1 MLGAFPWKLP
11 LKGKAN
17 SQRALRARKGL
28 THSCAGSL
36 CGLILSWLSGL
47 RWVELLFPAAQD
59 QPNISP
65 ASSEHSAVR
74 RHIRLMI
81 DPESGLAHPPYF
93 IVPLPSLCPQLF
105 CIILSCFSFF
115 KALVNIWNYLIHMF
129 TYFLLS
135 LLPQECKLHK
145 KSHLVCL
152 VLCYISDI
160 RYLVYKVLGRHL
172 IDACWV
178 YTSVTFLNQS
188 PQYEFDA
195 NCQKCPFPHP
205 GNFSQRTFL
214 VWHLSHL
221 LLLTWWMDEF

>member
-1 MLGAFPWKLP
+1 
-11 LKGKAN
+11 
-17 SQRALRARKGL
+17 
-28 THSCAGSL
+28 
-36 CGLILSWLSGL
+36 
-47 RWVELLFPAAQD
+47 
-59 QPNISP
+59 
-65 ASSEHSAVR
+65 
-74 RHIRLMI
+74 
-81 DPESGLAHPPYF
+81 
-93 IVPLPSLCPQLF
+93 
-105 CIILSCFSFF
+105 
-115 KALVNIWNYLIHMF
+115 MF

-205 GNFSQRTFL
+205 GIPSEGTSAREHSWSDISPTFFYWLDGWMSFRESNWTFL
-214 VWHLSHL
+214 ALEPAYL
-221 LLLTWWMDEF
+221 LNSDTLCHRFSSWGSLCASKVVGVGAGMGSKGYIQFRGELASLLGCKSKAIWMQI